1 MDGTAH
7 AAQMT
12 PEVERRDERL
22 LAARALAGEEEALR
36 LFMADN
42 NRRLYRIARSIVL
55 DSHEAE
61 DVVQEAY
68 LKAFTHLDE
77 FRGEAALATWLARI
91 TINEAAARLRVRRR
105 AKLIHVFGAQK
116 NEGEAFSS
124 QAKDC
129 DDPEKSLAQREILR
143 LVEQATERL
152 PEDFRLVFVLRVIE
166 GLSVAEVAQI
176 LELRPET
183 VKTRLHRA
191 RRLIRDQLEKDI
203 GPFVMEAFPFGGAR
217 CAQSVRAVLA
227 RLSSPHKNSGTFF
240 AGLHPMTVTQQ
251 S

>member
-1 MDGTAH
+1 MEATD
-7 AAQMT
+7 AAQIT
-12 PEVERRDERL
+12 PKAERQDDCQ
-22 LAARALAGEEEALR
+22 LAQRALAGEEEALR
-36 LFMADN
+36 HIMAQN

-68 LKAFTHLDE
+68 LKAFTHLDG
-77 FRGEAALATWLARI
+77 FRGEAGLATWLARI

-105 AKLIHVFGAQK
+105 AKIIHFFGAEK
-116 NEGEAFSS
+116 KRDEVFSS

-143 LVEQATERL
+143 LVEQATDKL
-152 PEDFRLVFVLRVIE
+152 PEDFRVVFVLRVVE
-166 GLSVAEVAQI
+166 GLGVAETAQI
-176 LELRPET
+176 LDVRPET

-191 RRLIRDQLEKDI
+191 RRLIREHLEKEI

-217 CAQSVRAVLA
+217 CAQSVCAVLA
-227 RLSSPHKNSGTFF
+227 RLSLANKIREPFSP
-240 AGLHPMTVTQQ
+240 APIQ
-251 S
+251 

>member
-1 MDGTAH
+1 MEGTQ
-7 AAQMT
+7 AAQIT
-12 PEVERRDERL
+12 PEMERRDERL
-22 LAARALAGEEEALR
+22 LAQRALAGEEEALR
-36 LFMADN
+36 LIMARN

-68 LKAFTHLDE
+68 FKAFTHLDG
-77 FRGEAALATWLARI
+77 FRGEAGLATWLARI
-91 TINEAAARLRVRRR
+91 TINEASARLRVRRR
-105 AKLIHVFGAQK
+105 AKLIHYFSAPK
-116 NEGEAFSS
+116 KESEGIFAS
-124 QAKDC
+124 QTKDH

-143 LVEQATERL
+143 LVEQATDRL
-152 PEDFRLVFVLRVIE
+152 PEDFRVVFVLRVIE
-166 GLSVAEVAQI
+166 GLGVAETAQI

-217 CAQSVRAVLA
+217 CAQSARAVLA
-227 RLSSPHKNSGTFF
+227 RLSSPKKIREPFPP
-240 AGLHPMTVTQQ
+240 ALIQ
-251 S
+251 

>member
-1 MDGTAH
+1 MEATD
-7 AAQMT
+7 AAQIT
-12 PEVERRDERL
+12 PKAERQDDCQ
-22 LAARALAGEEEALR
+22 LAQRALAGEEEALR
-36 LFMADN
+36 HIMAQN

-68 LKAFTHLDE
+68 LKAFTHLDG
-77 FRGEAALATWLARI
+77 FRGEAGLATWLARI

-105 AKLIHVFGAQK
+105 AKIIHFFGAEK
-116 NEGEAFSS
+116 KRDEVFSS

-143 LVEQATERL
+143 LVEKATDKL
-152 PEDFRLVFVLRVIE
+152 PEDFRVVFVLRVVE
-166 GLSVAEVAQI
+166 GLGVAETAQI
-176 LELRPET
+176 LDVRPET

-191 RRLIRDQLEKDI
+191 RRLIREHLEKEI

-217 CAQSVRAVLA
+217 CAQSVCAVLA
-227 RLSSPHKNSGTFF
+227 RLSLANKIREPFSP
-240 AGLHPMTVTQQ
+240 APIQ
-251 S
+251 

>member
-1 MDGTAH
+1 MEGAH
-7 AAQMT
+7 AAQLT
-12 PEVERRDERL
+12 PEVERRDERR

-36 LFMADN
+36 LIMADN

-116 NEGEAFSS
+116 KEGEAFSS
-124 QAKDC
+124 EAKDC

-152 PEDFRLVFVLRVIE
+152 PEDFRLVFVLRAIE
-166 GLSVAEVAQI
+166 GLTVAETAHI
-176 LELRPET
+176 LDLRPET

-227 RLSSPHKNSGTFF
+227 RLSSPHKIREPFPP
-240 AGLHPMTVTQQ
+240 ALIQ
-251 S
+251 

>member
-1 MDGTAH
+1 MDVIN
-7 AAQMT
+7 AARLT
-12 PEVERRDERL
+12 PEMERRDERL
-22 LAARALAGEEEALR
+22 LAQRAFAGEEEALR
-36 LFMADN
+36 LIMARN
-42 NRRLYRIARSIVL
+42 NRRLYRIARSILL

-68 LKAFTHLDE
+68 FKAFTHFE
-77 FRGEAALATWLARI
+77 GFRGEAGLSTWLARI

-105 AKLIHVFGAQK
+105 AKLIDFLGAPK
-116 NEGEAFSS
+116 KDSDGIFASRTN
-124 QAKDC
+124 DC

-143 LVEQATERL
+143 LVEQATDRL
-152 PEDFRLVFVLRVIE
+152 PEDFRVVFVLRVIE
-166 GLSVAEVAQI
+166 GLGVAETAQI
-176 LELRPET
+176 LDVRPET

-227 RLSSPHKNSGTFF
+227 RLSSPKKIREPFPP
-240 AGLHPMTVTQQ
+240 ALIQ
-251 S
+251 